1 MTTMKERISNVIAWA
16 GFSGLAVMAL
26 TLIVLVWD
34 LSRDKPELIA
44 EVRCENADVGYENL
58 FVENYTPSEC
68 VEAAWYGGSLFK
80 WEYKDTVYGYV
91 SSGVLGRFLYFADDN
106 IDGYTHGVGREVA
119 ETTVPWALPLWLISA
134 VLNYTLFGS
143 ARLLPWKRAVISE
156 ETQ

>member
-58 FVENYTPSEC
+58 FVENYTRSDC
-68 VEAAWYGGSLFK
+68 VGGATLYK
-80 WEYKDTVYGYV
+80 WEYKGTVYGYV
-91 SSGVLGRFLYFADDN
+91 SAGDSGSYLFFAGSN
-106 IDGYTHGVGREVA
+106 IDGYTHDVGRKVA
-119 ETTVPWALPLWLISA
+119 ETGFPWGLPLWLISA
-134 VLNYTLFGS
+134 ALNYIFFGS

-156 ETQ
+156 ETS